1 MTTVGKN
8 VYLNVLD
15 DIVDK
20 YNNTYHNSIRMKP
33 ADATN
38 VSFVEYS
45 EKFNKKDPKFKVG
58 DHVRISKYKNIFA
71 KGYTPTWIEEIFVV
85 GKIKNTVPWT
95 YEIVDLNGEEILES
109 SMKKNSKRLIRK
121 NLG

>member
-58 DHVRISKYKNIFA
+58 DHVRICWEN
-71 KGYTPTWIEEIFVV
+71 
-85 GKIKNTVPWT
+85 
-95 YEIVDLNGEEILES
+95 
-109 SMKKNSKRLIRK
+109 
-121 NLG
+121 

>member
-58 DHVRISKYKNIFA
+58 DHVRISKYKKIFA